1 MSIYPSADKI
11 DKQVESKYALVILAA
26 KRAKQLKEGSRKRV
40 ITDST
45 NMLTVA
51 LEEIAEG
58 QIQYRFDEES
68 LAGREALSDQK
79 AVVGAREIE
88 VDIDPLALPDD
99 AELLRLAKEALGASS
114 AEEKLDGD
122 DDESDDSELLDE
134 ETEEEE
140 DPILMADDEADAT
153 EV

>member
-1 MSIYPSADKI
+1 MIYPSTDKI
-11 DKQVESKYALVILAA
+11 DEQVESKYALVILAA

-40 ITDST
+40 PIEST
-45 NMLTVA
+45 NALTIA

-99 AELLRLAKEALGASS
+99 AELLRLAKEALGGVSIDDTLAGED
-114 AEEKLDGD
+114 EEG
-122 DDESDDSELLDE
+122 EESELLDE

-140 DPILMADDEADAT
+140 DPILLADDEADAA

>member
-1 MSIYPSADKI
+1 MIYPSTDKI
-11 DKQVESKYALVILAA
+11 DEQVESKYALVILAA

-40 ITDST
+40 SLESP
-45 NMLTVA
+45 NALTIA

-68 LAGREALSDQK
+68 LAGREAISDQK

-99 AELLRLAKEALGASS
+99 AELLRLAKEALGPGI
-114 AEEKLDGD
+114 AEENEESLAGE
-122 DDESDDSELLDE
+122 DEESELLDE

-140 DPILMADDEADAT
+140 EPILLADDEADAT